1 MGGDQAPPK
10 PPPVLIASGPP
21 SGPPGMLI
29 QFAPSQSQT
38 IALIKSLELL
48 TIMVHI
54 LIWVQLT
61 QINIVLRI
69 S

>member
-10 PPPVLIASGPP
+10 PPPVQIASGPP

-38 IALIKSLELL
+38 IALRESLELL
-48 TIMVHI
+48 SRMVRI
-54 LIWVQLT
+54 LIWAQVT
-61 QINIVLRI
+61 QKTLY
-69 S
+69 

>member
-38 IALIKSLELL
+38 IALCAIA
-48 TIMVHI
+48 
-54 LIWVQLT
+54 
-61 QINIVLRI
+61 RI
-69 S
+69 ALSNGLYSNLGAK